1 MFNYTL
7 VTTEDSINLEDLDF
21 DWQLSEA
28 TKELENF
35 VKAFSPESI
44 GLTDKVL
51 HSVCPEA
58 NHELIECFD
67 SYAEDQLL
75 LFYNECLSFIDEIF
89 PRGKGNLIEVLGK
102 RSIV

>member
-1 MFNYTL
+1 MHFS

-35 VKAFSPESI
+35 VKSFTLQSI
-44 GLTDKVL
+44 GLTDKFL

-58 NHELIECFD
+58 NDQLIECFD
-67 SYAEDQLL
+67 SYTNDQLL
-75 LFYNECLSFIDEIF
+75 LFYNECLLFIDEIF
-89 PRGKGNLIEVLGK
+89 PKGKGNLIEILGK
-102 RSIV
+102 YE

>member
-35 VKAFSPESI
+35 VKAFTPKSI

-67 SYAEDQLL
+67 SYAENQLL
-75 LFYNECLSFIDEIF
+75 LFYNECLLFIDEIF

-102 RSIV
+102 SSVI